1 MKDIMS
7 LLSFIYSNED
17 LEVLEQR
24 KRNIYLTGRPWTS
37 AHWNQMLYQA
47 LDRWGTGEP
56 HIKSLVR

>member
-37 AHWNQMLYQA
+37 AHWNQLLYQA
-47 LDRWGTGEP
+47 LD
-56 HIKSLVR
+56 